1 MDALSHELAL
11 GERPSPGHTV
21 GTITRHFTQPLS
33 KSTDLSRR
41 PVVVDEA
48 LLLAVVELVAVAV
61 VGLVAVGG
69 GALLGRLAQV
79 VLDHLSLHVPATF
92 QFLHSKLKTQSLL
105 FVVIE
110 NLFVIGTHYEMSLRL
125 QIYKLGLD
133 CAILT
138 PSLEVKDSRLYTKAA
153 TLLVSCLD
161 SGRLDQLWWWIWK
174 M

>member
-21 GTITRHFTQPLS
+21 GTIKRLFTQPLS
-33 KSTDLSRR
+33 KITDLSRCR

-79 VLDHLSLHVPATF
+79 VLDHLSGHVSEERDGVQRVLSF
-92 QFLHSKLKTQSLL
+92 CRLL
-105 FVVIE
+105 
-110 NLFVIGTHYEMSLRL
+110 L
-125 QIYKLGLD
+125 
-133 CAILT
+133 
-138 PSLEVKDSRLYTKAA
+138 KAA
-153 TLLVSCLD
+153 ANGFKIL
-161 SGRLDQLWWWIWK
+161 
-174 M
+174 